1 MVRRVRTAAMT
12 PQFHPLR
19 VAQVRAETADTVSIA
34 FEVPAELRDAYR
46 FTQGQFL
53 TLRANVDGKEVRRS
67 YSICCAVQDYEQKG
81 ELRVAV
87 KRVDDGLF
95 SNYLHDGLA
104 PGATLDVMTPDGR
117 FHVPLDPEAARHY
130 VAFAAGSGITPVM
143 SLICTTL
150 AVEPRSRFTLVYG
163 NRNVD
168 SIIFGEA
175 LEDLK
180 NRYMSR
186 LTLYHVLSRQPQEID
201 LLHGRLDRA
210 RVGAFLQTL
219 IPVDDI
225 DAAFVCG
232 PASMID
238 DVEAALLDAGLD
250 PHRIHTE
257 RFGVPLA
264 APRPRA
270 VVPEG
275 EQADTAELV
284 VVLDGKQHAMRIPLV
299 DANVLDTALSAG
311 LDLPYACKGGVCC
324 TCRAKVLEGKVE
336 MEKNYTLEPWEMD
349 KGFVLTCQARPL
361 TERVV
366 VSYDER

>member
-1 MVRRVRTAAMT
+1 MT

-19 VAQVRAETADTVSIA
+19 VAQVRPETADTVSVA
-34 FEVPAELRDAYR
+34 FEVPPGLRDAYR
-46 FTQGQFL
+46 FKQGQFL
-53 TLRANVDGKEVRRS
+53 TLRTSIDGQEVRRS
-67 YSICCAVQDYEQKG
+67 YSICCGVQDYDERG

-95 SNYLHDGLA
+95 SNFLHDAVA
-104 PGATLDVMTPDGR
+104 PGQTIDVMTPDGR
-117 FHVPLDPEAARHY
+117 FHVPLEPEAARHY

-143 SLICTTL
+143 SLIRTTL
-150 AVEPRSRFTLVYG
+150 AIEPNSRFTLVYG

-168 SIIFGEA
+168 SIIFAEA
-175 LEDLK
+175 LDDLK
-180 NRYMSR
+180 NQYLSR
-186 LTLYHVLSRQPQEID
+186 LTLYHVLSRQPQEVD

-210 RVGAFLQTL
+210 RVQAFLETL

-238 DVEAALLDAGLD
+238 DVEAALKEAGLD
-250 PHRIHTE
+250 PHKIHAE

-264 APRPRA
+264 QPRRQPA
-270 VVPEG
+270 KVTTDEAG
-275 EQADTAELV
+275 TAQLV
-284 VVLDGKQHAMRIPLV
+284 VVLDGKQHAMRIPLQ
-299 DANVLDTALSAG
+299 DANVLDTALAAG